1 MTQYAKTKNR
11 VVDNHI
17 PNTYQAHKA
26 WNKYHPNDP
35 IISGEGFVIHHIDL
49 NNQNNSEGNLQK
61 MTREDHTILHNKTR
75 IMSDTTKAAISKAN
89 KGNKIWLGRKHSE
102 SSKKKMSE
110 SQSGENHRL
119 FGKTQ
124 SEETKKKMSDS
135 AKKRWK
141 NQPKRIV
148 SEETKLKMSI
158 AQTKR
163 HQQRRALCQ

>member
-1 MTQYAKTKNR
+1 MTQYAKTKDRRPN
-11 VVDNHI
+11 NHI

-26 WNKYHPNDP
+26 WNKYRPNDP

-49 NNQNNSEGNLQK
+49 NNQNNSKGNLQK

-110 SQSGENHRL
+110 SQSG
-119 FGKTQ
+119 
-124 SEETKKKMSDS
+124 
-135 AKKRWK
+135 K